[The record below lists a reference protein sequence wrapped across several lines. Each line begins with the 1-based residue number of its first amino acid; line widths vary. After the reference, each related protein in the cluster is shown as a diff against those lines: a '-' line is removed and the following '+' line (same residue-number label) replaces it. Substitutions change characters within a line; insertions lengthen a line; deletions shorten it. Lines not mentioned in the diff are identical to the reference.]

1 MANTLV
7 NTVKKH
13 QRRLHEKRT
22 EVVKTLKAKDSVIWL
37 SWADLRH
44 EWILTLCLIAAIA
57 AVLSPLLILFGLKYG
72 LVNIYLTSLIQDPL
86 KREIRPLSSRSYSQA
101 WFEQIS
107 RREEVAFVIPNTRQ
121 LSATI
126 IARVKD
132 RKEKQELEMIPTAQ
146 GDPLLIENGAVIP
159 GAGECVLTQFAAEAL
174 QANAGDTLLAT
185 ASRVI
190 NGKYEYGSLELKVGG
205 ILPLRASSRELI
217 YVQLDIL
224 EAVERFKDGRAVPE
238 YEWPGELPTAYPQY
252 NGLVVV
258 TPQRL
263 DEITKRSLA
272 VGTGFTQFEEP
283 DTTQLQ
289 AKVGFQVAPEMGI
302 YLVSTAKKPVGQ
314 QSIKNVRSKLR
325 GKEAVLL
332 PYIEPVPAQLSGQ
345 GQTESEKI
353 MLYALSVD
361 AEDAEKIGLD
371 VVPEWGASQA
381 ATADMLKI
389 MLPAD
394 RGGDAS
400 ESLSLTIAKDEENA
414 LTFPVAPVPQHSPLD
429 KAAFIPA
436 ELAGIVKLYADRDL
450 SYDAQQQEF
459 VLARRGYASFRL
471 YADSIYAVEGLRRF
485 FEEQG
490 LSVHSAARE
499 IEEVVQRAKYV
510 DITFWLIAMVGIS
523 GTIAA
528 LVASLYASVERKKRE
543 LGVLRLIGLSGP
555 SLFRFP
561 IYQGILIG
569 VGGFITSVAVFQVFS
584 WLINQLF
591 TSHVEKLL
599 GFSLSL
605 LKTSQNLCWIPA
617 SYLTIALAGTM
628 LVSGCAALVAAVR
641 VNRIE
646 AAEALRDE

>member
-1 MANTLV
+1 MTENIIK
-7 NTVKKH
+7 TVKKQQH
-13 QRRLHEKRT
+13 RFYEKKT
-22 EVVKTLKAKDSVIWL
+22 EIVKTLKAKDSVLWL

-44 EWILTLCLIAAIA
+44 EWILTLCLIAAIT

-72 LVNIYLTSLIQDPL
+72 LVNIYITSLIQDPL
-86 KREIRPLSSRSYSQA
+86 KREIRPLSSRAYSQA
-101 WFEQIS
+101 WFDQIRS
-107 RREEVAFVIPNTRQ
+107 RADVTFVIPNTRQ

-126 IARVKD
+126 IAQVKNLEQ
-132 RKEKQELEMIPTAQ
+132 KEELEMIPTAQ
-146 GDPLLIENGAVIP
+146 GDPLLIENGAAAP
-159 GAGECVLTQFAAEAL
+159 GAGECVITQFAAEAL
-174 QANAGDTLLAT
+174 NANPGDTLLAT

-190 NGKYEYGSLELKVGG
+190 NGKYEYGSLELKVVGV
-205 ILPLRASSRELI
+205 LPLRASSRKLI

-238 YEWPGELPTAYPQY
+238 YSWPGELPTAYPQY

-258 TPQRL
+258 TPTRL

-272 VGTGFTQFEEP
+272 VGTGFTQFEEL
-283 DTTQLQ
+283 DTQQLQ
-289 AKVGFQVAPEMGI
+289 AKAGFQVAPEMGI
-302 YLVSTAKKPVGQ
+302 YVVSTAKKPVGE

-325 GKEAVLL
+325 GKDAVLL
-332 PYIEPVPAQLSGQ
+332 PYIEPVQAQLGDQ
-345 GQTESEKI
+345 EQTI

-371 VVPEWGASQA
+371 IVPEWGASQA
-381 ATADMLKI
+381 STADMLKI

-394 RGGDAS
+394 SAVNIS
-400 ESLSLTIAKDEENA
+400 QPLSLTIAKDKEEP
-414 LTFPVAPVPQHSPLD
+414 LTFPVTPVSQYAPFD

-436 ELAGIVKLYADRDL
+436 ELAGIVKLYAERDL

-471 YADSIYAVEGLRRF
+471 YASSIYAVEGLRRF

-510 DITFWLIAMVGIS
+510 DITFWLIAVVGVS

-528 LVASLYASVERKKRE
+528 LIASLYASVERKKRE

-569 VGGFITSVAVFQVFS
+569 SGGFITSVVIFQLFS

-591 TSHVEKLL
+591 TSHVENLL

-605 LKTSQNLCWIPA
+605 LKTIQNLCWIPA
-617 SYLTIALAGTM
+617 SYLTIALVGTI
-628 LVSGCAALVAAVR
+628 LISGCAALVAALR